1 MCPEASIIPSVP
13 GFPCVTYYAHFWA
26 LDIGWQNKESNGWP
40 GWVPSTLL
48 FFCSCGAWGER
59 DERGGS
65 ILDEL
70 QLNGVGHGHQSR
82 GKLGYDYT
90 TVFGIGAS
98 IGRTTDQD
106 QRQLLQGA
114 REDARL
120 EGFSPYHCCLFF
132 FLYLSYTMQKMD
144 CGTTEPQKR
153 FARVQPVCSS
163 KCVSV

>member
-1 MCPEASIIPSVP
+1 M
-13 GFPCVTYYAHFWA
+13 
-26 LDIGWQNKESNGWP
+26 NG
-40 GWVPSTLL
+40 
-48 FFCSCGAWGER
+48 
-59 DERGGS
+59 GGS

-132 FLYLSYTMQKMD
+132 FSLPLLYYAKNGLRYHRAPEKI
-144 CGTTEPQKR
+144 
-153 FARVQPVCSS
+153 CSCS
-163 KCVSV
+163 ACVFV

>member
-1 MCPEASIIPSVP
+1 M
-13 GFPCVTYYAHFWA
+13 
-26 LDIGWQNKESNGWP
+26 NG
-40 GWVPSTLL
+40 
-48 FFCSCGAWGER
+48 
-59 DERGGS
+59 GGS